1 MTTWI
6 KLSNIIT
13 EAVADD
19 LEAVLWAESAL
30 EAVSVPEVAL
40 EAVTA
45 HSQILARARHIL
57 NEETNHIESYVCV
70 IVYEYLYQPWHGQVC
85 HETEMWGGV
94 TLATDVFSSLLIS
107 NIPAANAL
115 SRAQHP
121 GNAHRRAHTNP
132 PGRAFIFVKFSG
144 LGG

>member
-1 MTTWI
+1 ML
-6 KLSNIIT
+6 KLSHFTT

-19 LEAVLWAESAL
+19 LEAVLWAGPAL

-40 EAVTA
+40 KTVTA
-45 HSQILARARHIL
+45 HTQILAGARHIL
-57 NEETNHIESYVCV
+57 KKPKKQMIIQVYVCG
-70 IVYEYLYQPWHGQVC
+70 IVYEYQYQPWHGQVC